1 MCASAPGPSGATG
14 AQTRTSARPAVGHP
28 ALVGPAVFADG
39 YRRYPPY
46 YYDYYYEPCTIL

>member
-1 MCASAPGPSGATG
+1 MGATG